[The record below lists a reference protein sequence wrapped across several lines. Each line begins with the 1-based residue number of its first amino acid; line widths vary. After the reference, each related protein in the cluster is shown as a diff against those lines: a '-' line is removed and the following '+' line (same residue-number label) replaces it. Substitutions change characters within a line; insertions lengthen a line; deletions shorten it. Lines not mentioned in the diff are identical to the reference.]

1 MCFSGKIKENS
12 RRVKEKVRN
21 RESRERMLLPSLK
34 TKALSLKPRPQP
46 PFSLKRVDSR
56 LSESSCSGELPLPPF
71 LPKRVQRPPF
81 SPKRDPFFSLKYS
94 CSLKRDVGFSTS
106 RPSERLSLGWR
117 MLSHSSETLVA
128 WARLRGYIFWVH
140 QKEKSAWNGGEKN
153 CRIAGAVTTSYRVH
167 IFFFFFFSS

>member
-1 MCFSGKIKENS
+1 MLLIYVHFILILPKSKTNEIQSHASKFWFKEIIWSYFVCFSGKIKENS

-21 RESRERMLLPSLK
+21 REKKERMLLPSLK

-94 CSLKRDVGFSTS
+94 CSPKRDLGFSTS

-117 MLSHSSETLVA
+117 MLSRSSET
-128 WARLRGYIFWVH
+128 
-140 QKEKSAWNGGEKN
+140 
-153 CRIAGAVTTSYRVH
+153 
-167 IFFFFFFSS
+167 

>member
-1 MCFSGKIKENS
+1 VCFSGKIKENS

-21 RESRERMLLPSLK
+21 REKKERMLLPSLK

-71 LPKRVQRPPF
+71 SPKRVQRPPF

-94 CSLKRDVGFSTS
+94 A
-106 RPSERLSLGWR
+106 RLSE
-117 MLSHSSETLVA
+117 MLASAHLAQARGFLWDEECCLA
-128 WARLRGYIFWVH
+128 QARLR
-140 QKEKSAWNGGEKN
+140 
-153 CRIAGAVTTSYRVH
+153 
-167 IFFFFFFSS
+167 